1 MHHFDTPSFF
11 IGFLGPLVE
20 ILSGDVYLC
29 AEMYNCQEK
38 VQHEKETGFC
48 YQQCP

>member
-1 MHHFDTPSFF
+1 MEDQAFF
-11 IGFLGPLVE
+11 IGFWN
-20 ILSGDVYLC
+20 SYLKYYRAVC
-29 AEMYNCQEK
+29 IFAQKCIIVKKK